1 MKNFTRV
8 IFLVLVSL
16 TFLPT
21 AFAADPYVGKLGI
34 NFHLVPHFNK
44 PEWTWT
50 PTIRFRLYGPVTS
63 SDSVWVEYTLPNGK
77 PLLKV
82 QCENVSAIEDG
93 ENQVI
98 NDCGYRQEDDVATN
112 ATGPVGFQIKI
123 VNGLSGT
130 TVKLFSGKFTVGKQ
144 LYNPEKLPDRTKQFY
159 YYVDHDW
166 RLPMAYVSTFY
177 GDLSNDLLCEVWL
190 KTPIKDNS
198 KVKAFLMFN
207 GKQVAEAWGSF
218 PMRAAAPET
227 PSQEY
232 HLLQFHFD
240 AMVEPP
246 PSDSLE
252 GHYKLYQNP
261 GEYEIKVLRDGVLS
275 RSLKFSIGKDG
286 KPVDAGGI
294 IQQNKIAKEGSL
306 VPVQVLGNSDG
317 VWNKTAWKT
326 DAFWG
331 NPATGFNVP

>member
-1 MKNFTRV
+1 MKTYKRASLLPV
-8 IFLVLVSL
+8 FL
-16 TFLPT
+16 FLF
-21 AFAADPYVGKLGI
+21 AHAMFAAEPSIGKLGI
-34 NFHLVPHFNK
+34 NFHLVPHTNK

-50 PTIRFRLYGPVTS
+50 PTIRFRLYGPIVS
-63 SDSVWVEYTLPNGK
+63 SDTLVVEYTLPNGK

-82 QCENVSAIEDG
+82 QCENVSAIAED
-93 ENQVI
+93 ENLVV

-112 ATGPVGFQIKI
+112 ATGPVAFQIKV

-130 TVKLFSGKFTVGKQ
+130 SKQLFSGKFTVGKQ

-177 GDLSNDLLCEVWL
+177 GDLSNDLFCEVWV
-190 KTPIKDNS
+190 KTPIKDNAA
-198 KVKAFLMFN
+198 VKAYLMSN
-207 GKQVAEAWGSF
+207 GKQVAEASASF
-218 PMRAAAPET
+218 TLRAT
-227 PSQEY
+227 PPDTPAQEY
-232 HLLQFHFD
+232 HLLQFHFN
-240 AMVEPP
+240 ALVEQP

-252 GHYKLYQNP
+252 GHFKLYQNP

-275 RSLKFSIGKDG
+275 RSLKFTIGKNG
-286 KPVDAGGI
+286 KPVDTGGI
-294 IQQNKIAKEGSL
+294 VQQNGLAKEGAV

-326 DAFWG
+326 DAIWG
-331 NPATGFNVP
+331 NPPVGFTVP